1 MGVVIPVTD
10 LRPGMIYRDGNS
22 LFRIID
28 YKHQKIARGGA
39 TVIVKVRDL
48 KKGAVL
54 RKTLQSG
61 SKVESVRL
69 ASVRAAYLYQQ
80 GDHFVFMDNKTY
92 EQFEVSRQQLG
103 SNVEFLKEGLEVT
116 VRLHE
121 GKVIDIEL
129 PLKVDYAVVEAPPD
143 VRGDTSQAGVKEVTL
158 ENGLKIKTPM
168 FIKKDDRIIID
179 TRTGKYIERV

>member
-1 MGVVIPVTD
+1 MIPVTD
-10 LRPGMIYRDGNS
+10 LRPGIIYKEQDR
-22 LFRIID
+22 LYRVLD
-28 YKHQKIARGGA
+28 YKHQKLGRGGA
-39 TVIVKVRDL
+39 TIIVKVQDL
-48 KKGAVL
+48 NRETIL
-54 RKTLQSG
+54 RKSFHSG
-61 SKVESVRL
+61 SKVEGVQL
-69 ASVRAAYLYQQ
+69 ASVRATYLYQQ

-103 SNVEFLKEGLEVT
+103 GHVWFLKEGLEIT

-121 GKVIDIEL
+121 EKVIDIGL
-129 PLKVDYAVVEAPPD
+129 PLKVDYTVVEASPD

-168 FIKKDDRIIID
+168 FIKKDDKIIID